1 MSITIGGIVGSKR
14 KIIDSLARVSVLSRV
29 DSAVLIVVSVAV
41 AIAASV
47 STASTIISNGS
58 GEVVL
63 RLPLDPSTRESE
75 ALDLGAVA
83 RVSQV
88 QVSVPGL
95 PEYEASLLGWSAA
108 MNLVAVL
115 CVVLLLVL
123 LAYRLTSSMLF
134 GPRTAVIVG
143 SAGMLL
149 AISGSA
155 AQILDSTAKNRLAE
169 ELGAAP
175 ARAGETLLYI
185 SEFNPAH
192 LVAGGAL
199 VLLAGVFQFGR
210 RLQRDTEGL
219 V

>member
-1 MSITIGGIVGSKR
+1 M
-14 KIIDSLARVSVLSRV
+14 DSLAGVSVLSRV

-41 AIAASV
+41 AIAASL
-47 STASTIISNGS
+47 STVSTIINNGD

-83 RVSQV
+83 RVSEV
-88 QVSVPGL
+88 QATVPVL

-115 CVVLLLVL
+115 CVVSLLVL
-123 LAYRLTSSMLF
+123 LAYRLTSRVLF

-143 SAGMLL
+143 SVGMLL

-155 AQILDSTAKNRLAE
+155 AQILDSTAKSRLAE
-169 ELGAAP
+169 QLGAMP
-175 ARAGETLLYI
+175 ARVGETLVYI
-185 SEFNPAH
+185 SGFDPAP
-192 LVAGGAL
+192 LVAGGVL
-199 VLLAGVFQFGR
+199 VLLGGVFQFGR
-210 RLQRDTEGL
+210 RLQSDTEGL